1 MLEVPARQRPEF
13 YLAADE
19 PSLSRTLPC
28 DVRSVAVAR
37 RLVIAALDR
46 WELPKDL
53 ADRAELVVSELATNA
68 VVHARTRGGSI
79 RVGVSRVENNRV
91 QVAVTD
97 LDRRPLVRRETP
109 PCAEGGRGLD
119 IVAALSDRWGCER
132 WHWGKR
138 VWAELRTAESQR

>member
-1 MLEVPARQRPEF
+1 MLEVPASRRPEF
-13 YLAADE
+13 YLTADE

-79 RVGVSRVENNRV
+79 RVGVSRVEEDRV

-97 LDRRPLVRRETP
+97 LDRRPPVRRETG
-109 PCAEGGRGLD
+109 PCDEGGRGLD
-119 IVAALSDRWGCER
+119 LVAALSDRWGCECR
-132 WHWGKR
+132 HWGKR
-138 VWAELRTAESQR
+138 VWAELRTAESKR